1 MAKATK
7 EFVLMLDEPAYVK
20 VSNSDGSNTAE
31 IDIYA
36 AMRMLGEADALN
48 DESKRWAMIVNYL
61 ADELDCDPATLAENV
76 AIAFND
82 YVCAIVVALNDARK
96 KKAEIIAET
105 FATTASS
112 LTFTPASPATSAPGR
127 QTKSK
132 RGSKTSPA

>member
-20 VSNSDGSNTAE
+20 VSNSDGSYTAE

-48 DESKRWAMIVNYL
+48 DESKRWTSIVNYL
-61 ADELDCDPATLAENV
+61 ADELDCDQSTLAENV

-96 KKAEIIAET
+96 KKAESIAET
-105 FATTASS
+105 FATNASS
-112 LTFTPASPATSAPGR
+112 LTFTQVSPATSASGKPA
-127 QTKSK
+127 KNK